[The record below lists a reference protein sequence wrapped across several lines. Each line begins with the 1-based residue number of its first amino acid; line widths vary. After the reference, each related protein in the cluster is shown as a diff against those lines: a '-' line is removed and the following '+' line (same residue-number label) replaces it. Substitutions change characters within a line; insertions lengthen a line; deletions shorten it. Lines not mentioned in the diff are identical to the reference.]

1 MSDRMGP
8 FDPDNADDEVA
19 RRLRELLSSQ
29 GQAITPSADALTTI
43 RQKIRAQDRGNR
55 RYAWRRVLQVGA
67 AGLGTV
73 AVAAIAVI
81 VGVAVRHHAPAAD
94 HHAVAVASPTV
105 TSTPTATPTP
115 APMVEPVAP
124 VSSAP
129 STYAVS
135 VYYVDKRKDPEQLLF
150 REQTVAP
157 TSPQHTFV
165 KDAVTAMLSTPAHDP
180 DYTSYW
186 PAGTTVNAVNITGE
200 TTAVVDLS
208 AQAANG
214 PAGKGAISAE
224 QLLYTIIASAPKIDG
239 LQLRINGTPVTSLWG
254 SPLAATVAPQPPWQ
268 VLGHVWITSP
278 QQDETVASSVTISG
292 EASVFEAT
300 VSYQIL
306 RNGGVLKHGST
317 NATIGAPDRGT
328 WSVTVSGLAPGP
340 YTVRAYEVSAKD
352 GSITHVDDKAF
363 TVN

>member
-8 FDPDNADDEVA
+8 FDPDNEDDEAA
-19 RRLRELLSSQ
+19 RRLRELLSAQ
-29 GQAITPSADALTTI
+29 GQAITPSADALVTI
-43 RQKIRAQDRGNR
+43 RQKIRAQDHRER
-55 RYAWRRVLQVGA
+55 RYAWRRMLQVGA

-73 AVAAIAVI
+73 TIATVAVI
-81 VGVAVRHHAPAAD
+81 VAVSVRHRAPAAD

-105 TSTPTATPTP
+105 TATPTATPTP
-115 APMVEPVAP
+115 APLVEPVAP

-129 STYAVS
+129 ATYPVW
-135 VYYVDKRKDPEQLLF
+135 VYYVDKRKDPDQLLF
-150 REQTVAP
+150 REQAVAP
-157 TSPQHTFV
+157 ASPLHTFV

-186 PAGTTVNAVNITGE
+186 PAGTTVTAVNITGD

-214 PAGKGAISAE
+214 PTGKGAISAQ

-254 SPLAATVAPQPPWQ
+254 SPLATTVAPEPAWQ

-278 QQDETVASSVTISG
+278 LQAETVASSVTISG

-300 VSYQIL
+300 VSWQIL
-306 RNGGVLKHGST
+306 RSGGVLKHGST
-317 NATIGAPDRGT
+317 NATLGAPDRGT
-328 WSVTVSGLAPGP
+328 WSVTVQGLAPGP
-340 YTVRAYEVSAKD
+340 YTVRAYEVSPKD